1 MSRSLVLLITG
12 AYSLLIGLPM
22 VFTPKIAFDSYGPG
36 MVDVSHIATLQYLG
50 VDTLCFGILAFL
62 IRNAPNSVG
71 LRAGLLILALAYV
84 GSFLKGLY
92 DIFILHPP
100 MSGFLIGDTV
110 FRLILGLAVLYCY
123 NRESKL
129 AQAGV

>member
-1 MSRSLVLLITG
+1 MLITG
-12 AYSLLIGLPM
+12 IYSLLIGLPM
-22 VFTPKIAFDSYGPG
+22 VFLPKLAFDSYGPG
-36 MVDVSHIATLQYLG
+36 IVDASHIATLQYLG
-50 VDTLCFGILAFL
+50 VDTLCFGLLAFL

-71 LRAGLLILALAYV
+71 LRAALLIIALAYL

-110 FRLILGLAVLYCY
+110 FRLLLGLVVLYCY
-123 NRESKL
+123 NREQKL
-129 AQAGV
+129 AKAGV